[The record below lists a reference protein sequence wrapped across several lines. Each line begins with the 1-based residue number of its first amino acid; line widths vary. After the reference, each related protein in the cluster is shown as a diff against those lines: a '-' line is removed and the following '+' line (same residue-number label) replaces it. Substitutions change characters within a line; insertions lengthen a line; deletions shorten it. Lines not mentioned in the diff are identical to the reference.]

1 MLKLVDILMRGEI
14 AYKILDFLEDRGM
27 ATVDFFTGFLAAGYG
42 ASMGKMEYQH
52 RMRNRAR
59 HSYQIDREKKRNL
72 QKYIY
77 KLKSQGF
84 LSENFEG
91 RIVLSGAGKK
101 KLSLLRK
108 NKILDRKQ
116 YRKEVSDKVTII
128 SYDLPVAFNKERN
141 ILRDLLRLLGFKLI
155 HKSVW
160 VGKVKLPKQFI
171 LALEKLGIIKFVEIL
186 EVTKSGSLNK
196 I

>member
-1 MLKLVDILMRGEI
+1 M
-14 AYKILDFLEDRGM
+14 
-27 ATVDFFTGFLAAGYG
+27 
-42 ASMGKMEYQH
+42 
-52 RMRNRAR
+52 
-59 HSYQIDREKKRNL
+59 

-84 LSENFEG
+84 LSENSEG
-91 RIVLSGAGKK
+91 RIVLSGTGKK
-101 KLSLLRK
+101 KLNLLRK
-108 NKILDRKQ
+108 SKILDRKQ
-116 YRKEVSDKVTII
+116 YRKEISDKVTII

-141 ILRDLLRLLGFKLI
+141 TLRDLLRLLGFKLI

>member
-1 MLKLVDILMRGEI
+1 MGE
-14 AYKILDFLEDRGM
+14 
-27 ATVDFFTGFLAAGYG
+27 
-42 ASMGKMEYQH
+42 MEYQH
-52 RMRNRAR
+52 NIRDQAR
-59 HSYQIDREKKRNL
+59 HSYQINRERKRNL

-84 LSENFEG
+84 LLENPERKIVVSVKGKRKFE
-91 RIVLSGAGKK
+91 
-101 KLSLLRK
+101 SLK
-108 NKILDRKQ
+108 NDKIIDRKQ
-116 YRKEVSDKVTII
+116 YKKEVSDKVTIV

-141 ILRDLLRLLGFKLI
+141 ILRDILRLLGFGLV

-186 EVTKSGSLNK
+186 EVTKNGSLNK

>member
-77 KLKSQGF
+77 KLKSQGYA
-84 LSENFEG
+84 SD
-91 RIVLSGAGKK
+91 AGIPFFPYWHR
-101 KLSLLRK
+101 SQR
-108 NKILDRKQ
+108 
-116 YRKEVSDKVTII
+116 
-128 SYDLPVAFNKERN
+128 
-141 ILRDLLRLLGFKLI
+141 
-155 HKSVW
+155 
-160 VGKVKLPKQFI
+160 
-171 LALEKLGIIKFVEIL
+171 
-186 EVTKSGSLNK
+186 
-196 I
+196 

>member
-1 MLKLVDILMRGEI
+1 MRGEI
-14 AYKILDFLEDRGM
+14 AYKILDFLEDRSM
-27 ATVDFFTGFLAAGYG
+27 ATTDFFAGFLASGYG
-42 ASMGKMEYQH
+42 ANMGEMEYQH
-52 RMRNRAR
+52 RIRDRTR
-59 HSYQIDREKKRNL
+59 QDYKIDRENKRNL

-84 LSENFEG
+84 LLENPEG
-91 RIVLSGAGKK
+91 KIVISSKGKK
-101 KLSLLRK
+101 KLGSFRK
-108 NKILDRKQ
+108 DKILDRKQ
-116 YRKEVSDKVTII
+116 YKEEVSDKVTII
-128 SYDLPVAFNKERN
+128 SYDLPIAFNKERN
-141 ILRDLLRLLGFKLI
+141 TLRDLLRLLGFKLI

-186 EVTKSGSLNK
+186 EVTKNGSLNK